1 MAREAAVRLTLSN
14 AQFVTS
20 MKQAGDSVQSTALRG
35 KRSMDA
41 FGASADKVKGK
52 VEAIGSV
59 ARTVSRHLLSLGGA
73 FTVATSLKEAVV
85 LQRTY
90 RQIAFGVKDASGQM
104 LRAADVQRVV
114 ERSAAA
120 ASQKNADMAKTFR
133 DLADA
138 TGDVDFA
145 KGVLTSV
152 GTVALATGE
161 DLGTIAT
168 AADQLH
174 TKFGVSASGMLDSLA
189 QVFGA
194 AKQGGP
200 KFSEFADVMSGAG
213 AEMLA
218 AGLDGKRGLDFMLG
232 ALVATDD
239 RLKSLPKQVAGLKAV
254 LRGLGEKGELK
265 KLAEKI
271 GIDPKKLINE
281 KDAIARVRRIFGA
294 GSKGVD
300 ALLGGMHEGEEKETM
315 KILFVEP
322 FQRALAEAQ
331 KSGLKGKAAIDRA
344 LLTFDQG
351 IAAMG
356 RASMSGAQMQRQADA
371 ERQTPE
377 AQLTA
382 ALNTLATAMSQP
394 AIISAINDLAK
405 HLPKLAEHIA
415 SFISF
420 AAEHPYLAGA
430 GALGAKAAGGG
441 LMDLAGN
448 VLGEVIGGGLGAGG
462 GAVIQ
467 KMLGRKAGGAAAGG
481 VVGAM
486 ADAAGGIQ
494 RHHQFGMD
502 GGITG
507 EMLGATDDLLPHEI
521 GKAGIKGK
529 LGAGFMGNGVVGSA
543 AKAIRN
549 PWVQAAIVAGT
560 VGAIGINRS
569 YGNEGDVMGELQ
581 NANAAAA
588 GGGSRQQK
596 QAMLDRLRKAR
607 DAAAKADI
615 GGGAMDWF
623 ARGVTGV
630 DTRKQGNDAIWDA
643 TQTIL
648 KLQEDLKKPQPA
660 PSSGG
665 HVVRL
670 EEQNIVGRAKED
682 ARAIGQATAAALSS
696 RVQDV
701 RIINIGEM
709 TVRGGSP
716 FTPRPGPMVPGKLG
730 PGGGV

>member
-1 MAREAAVRLTLSN
+1 MPREAAVRLTLSN

-52 VEAIGSV
+52 VEAIGGV
-59 ARTVSRHLLSLGGA
+59 ARSVSRQLLSLGGA

-90 RQIAFGVKDASGQM
+90 RQIAFGVKDARGEM

-120 ASQKNADMAKTFR
+120 ASQKNAAMAQTFR
-133 DLADA
+133 DLVDA

-152 GTVALATGE
+152 GTTALATGE
-161 DLGTIAT
+161 ELGTIAT

-174 TKFGVSASGMLDSLA
+174 TKFGVSANGMLDSLA

-200 KFSEFADVMSGAG
+200 KFGEFADVMSSAG
-213 AEMLA
+213 AELLA

-254 LRGLGEKGELK
+254 LRGLGEKGELT
-265 KLAEKI
+265 KLANKI

-294 GSKGVD
+294 GSKGAD

-322 FQRALAEAQ
+322 FQKALAEAQ
-331 KSGLKGKAAIDRA
+331 KAGLKGKAAIDRA

-356 RASMSGAQMQRQADA
+356 RASMTGAQMQRQADA

-415 SFISF
+415 SFIAF
-420 AAEHPYLAGA
+420 AAEHPLLAGA

-448 VLGEVIGGGLGAGG
+448 VLGEVVGGGLGAGG
-462 GAVIQ
+462 GAVI
-467 KMLGRKAGGAAAGG
+467 KKILGRKAAGAAAGG
-481 VVGAM
+481 AAEM
-486 ADAAGGIQ
+486 AASGIQ
-494 RHHQFGMD
+494 RYHQFGMD

-507 EMLGATDDLLPHEI
+507 DMLGATEDFLPHEI
-521 GKAGIKGK
+521 GKAGIKGR
-529 LGAGFMGNGVVGSA
+529 LGAGFMGKGAMASA
-543 AKAIRN
+543 RAAG
-549 PWVQAAIVAGT
+549 PWVTAIMAA
-560 VGAIGINRS
+560 GALTGYGINRAYS
-569 YGNEGDVMGELQ
+569 KEGDVMGELQ

-588 GGGSRQQK
+588 GGGTREQK

-615 GGGAMDWF
+615 GGGAVDWF

-630 DTRKQGNDAIWDA
+630 DTRKQGNDEIWSA
-643 TQTIL
+643 TQSIL
-648 KLQEDLKKPQPA
+648 KLQADLKKPQGGA
-660 PSSGG
+660 SSGG
-665 HVVRL
+665 NVVRL

-701 RIINIGEM
+701 RITNIGEI
-709 TVRGGSP
+709 TIRGGSGSGGGS
-716 FTPRPGPMVPGKLG
+716 RGPMVPPAVR